1 MHALTLLKLGNSLLH
16 WMCSMDVF
24 QCKLQRLVY
33 NYSSLCTPWICTW
46 LLMNSSKNLNAV
58 LLSIWLTHVSVWS
71 FLPLAEPDCGWDRLL
86 DLNLHSHTVS
96 PCQILSASSRWRFF
110 QFFTSTSSLQKLRVL
125 ETHHWIWVFF
135 KKYIYIYTVS
145 IKKQLQF
152 DGGFLAVVFF
162 SELKLVSSTFPN
174 EGCLKKNI
182 AAPSAILK
190 YYQGSVTAST
200 ARLLWL
206 DKNREPT
213 LPATFDVTRFYPRP
227 LKVEQ
232 TFSNEKHLS
241 ETFNL
246 WVGF

>member
-1 MHALTLLKLGNSLLH
+1 M
-16 WMCSMDVF
+16 
-24 QCKLQRLVY
+24 
-33 NYSSLCTPWICTW
+33 
-46 LLMNSSKNLNAV
+46 
-58 LLSIWLTHVSVWS
+58 WS

-96 PCQILSASSRWRFF
+96 PCQILSASSRWSFF
-110 QFFTSTSSLQKLRVL
+110 QFFTSTSSLQKLTKGVGNPPL
-125 ETHHWIWVFF
+125 NLSFLN
-135 KKYIYIYTVS
+135 IYIRTVS
-145 IKKQLQF
+145 IKK
-152 DGGFLAVVFF
+152 DTAIWWWISSGCFLFWAEIG
-162 SELKLVSSTFPN
+162 SIQ
-174 EGCLKKNI
+174 GCLKKTSQRHPPSWNI
-182 AAPSAILK
+182 TKVQWQL
-190 YYQGSVTAST
+190 ST

-246 WVGF
+246 WIGF